1 MKGNKD
7 MNKELEKWLKNNPP
21 RVELTD
27 FEKNLVLEDVDY
39 LQHEMYFDEIG
50 TDRIYRFKVANNDDR
65 FKYHSKEGIKHGVEN
80 FLLLWK
86 SLDFCPLG
94 YGQVEL
100 NALNNTY
107 GQLYRSVNC

>member
-1 MKGNKD
+1 
-7 MNKELEKWLKNNPP
+7 MNEELKKWLKQNPP
-21 RVELTD
+21 RVNLTEL
-27 FEKNLVLEDVDY
+27 EKNLMIEDVDY

-50 TDRIYRFKVANNDDR
+50 TDRIYRLKVANNDDR

-94 YGQVEL
+94 YGEVEL
-100 NALNNTY
+100 NALNNTF
-107 GQLYRSVNC
+107 GSDFQTIF